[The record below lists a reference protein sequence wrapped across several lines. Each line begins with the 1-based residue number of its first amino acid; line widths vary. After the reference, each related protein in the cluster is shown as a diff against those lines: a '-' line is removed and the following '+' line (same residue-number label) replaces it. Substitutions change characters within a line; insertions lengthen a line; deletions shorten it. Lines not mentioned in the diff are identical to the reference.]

1 MNNYFD
7 AFLDLI
13 FPPKCEVCKS
23 SSKAALCQDC
33 FQSVKFMK
41 PHLGIHSVTAY
52 NDVVKH
58 ALHQLK
64 FQNKKRLAQ
73 PMGVL
78 MVQYLSQSMHLDL
91 KQIDVLVPVPLHP
104 NRLKQRGFNQAH
116 LIALS
121 IHQYYGIK
129 IENALLRVVDTK
141 PQFDLDRKER
151 FNNVKGAFAINK
163 TNTIFNKKVLLIDDI
178 YTTGATIA
186 ECANTLKVAGAKRT
200 DILTLARA
208 VE

>member
-23 SSKAALCQDC
+23 SSKEALCQDC
-33 FQSVKFMK
+33 FNSVKFMK
-41 PHLGIHSVTAY
+41 PHLGIHSVTSY
-52 NDVVKH
+52 DDVVRS

-64 FQNKKRLAQ
+64 FNNKKRLAQ
-73 PMGVL
+73 PMGLL
-78 MVQYLSQSMHLDL
+78 MVQYLSQTMHLDL
-91 KQIDVLVPVPLHP
+91 KEIDVLVPVPLHP
-104 NRLKQRGFNQAH
+104 NRLKQRGFNQAR

-121 IHQYYGIK
+121 IHQYFGITV
-129 IENALLRVVDTK
+129 ENALLRIIDTK
-141 PQFDLDRKER
+141 PQFDLSRNER
-151 FNNVKGAFAINK
+151 FENVKGAFAMNK
-163 TNTIFNKKVLLIDDI
+163 ASHIFNKKILLIDDI

-186 ECANTLKVAGAKRT
+186 ECANTLRAAGAKRT

-208 VE
+208 